1 MFNLRN
7 FLAHAMADGSYDY
20 EKTGEPQSHHYA
32 AADRII
38 NKAKHK
44 LKGNPDLC
52 IDFNQ
57 EIRDA

>member
-20 EKTGEPQSHHYA
+20 EKTGEPQGHHYA

-38 NKAKHK
+38 NKAKQK
-44 LKGNPDLC
+44 LLSV
-52 IDFNQ
+52 DFNK
-57 EIRDA
+57 EICEA